1 MLTWLIDEL
10 EKVTDFVKCGQGQI
24 RMDLTG
30 TSTLKELAYLQ
41 YLQPF
46 RVPPCITL
54 SALSEYNSDLRTS

>member
-1 MLTWLIDEL
+1 MLTWLIDAL
-10 EKVTDFVKCGQGQI
+10 EKVTDFMKCDQGQI
-24 RMDLTG
+24 RMDLVG
-30 TSTLKELAYLQ
+30 TSTSKALAYPQ